1 MKTGCDSFSSSSYE
15 TSCPPAEVVSTRPAR
30 AVGNI
35 CELNVIKNR
44 ILLLERSVSAL
55 SPTAPAV
62 EDSRVAALLTRVDAL
77 EQENR
82 ELRESVS
89 QTDLLLESRL
99 ISMEA
104 MITKRNDAT
113 ISKLALIVQQ
123 LLDRQ
128 RVVPKRTNNDKEVA
142 LSELSR
148 EIAYIKG
155 SIK

>member
-1 MKTGCDSFSSSSYE
+1 M
-15 TSCPPAEVVSTRPAR
+15 
-30 AVGNI
+30 
-35 CELNVIKNR
+35 
-44 ILLLERSVSAL
+44 
-55 SPTAPAV
+55 
-62 EDSRVAALLTRVDAL
+62 AALLTRVEAL

-128 RVVPKRTNNDKEVA
+128 RVVPKRTNNEKEVA